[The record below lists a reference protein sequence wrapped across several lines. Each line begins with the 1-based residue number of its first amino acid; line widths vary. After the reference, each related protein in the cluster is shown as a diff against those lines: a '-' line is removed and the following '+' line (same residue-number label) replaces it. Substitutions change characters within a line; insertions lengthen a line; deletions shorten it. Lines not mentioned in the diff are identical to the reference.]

1 MKKKK
6 WICLLLSALLGLGT
20 AFPQQSKESP
30 VEKVKKIG
38 DKLIR
43 ETPFAYKLGLA
54 SCSTSFN
61 TLNFVDFGRT
71 FGLGQEAVAYAYTQL
86 SFPRDTT
93 IRVETEHNDACKIWC
108 NGQLI
113 YENKGKRDIKIN
125 RGERSMKMT
134 SSFLLP
140 LKSGN
145 NDVLIK
151 SATFGKEWCV
161 FLQPPSD
168 NDAVL
173 STARSYPQI
182 GLTNLNRVDKQ
193 VSDLTNWLIIG
204 PFQGGIDVVHEPEQ
218 EFKFGYMYKGLHG
231 PVTWTIPKIEVLG
244 EMIDPEVWGT
254 TYQWNYHNGGVA
266 WAMQQLGEL
275 TGAHKYTKWAT
286 DFCDYQMEGMPFVD
300 YQVNDLRA
308 YNSANAMVINSTLL
322 DFTLAPSLP
331 ILYVYVRTRILRIG
345 RFIRHT

>member
-6 WICLLLSALLGLGT
+6 WICLLLSALLGVGT
-20 AFPQQSKESP
+20 ALPQQSKESP

-71 FGLGQEAVAYAYTQL
+71 FGVGQEAVAYAYTQL

-108 NGQLI
+108 NGQLV

-145 NDVLIK
+145 NNVLIK

-182 GLTNLNRVDKQ
+182 GLTNLNHVDKQ

-218 EFKFGYMYKGLHG
+218 EFRFGYMYKGLHG

-254 TYQWNYHNGGVA
+254 TYQWRCC
-266 WAMQQLGEL
+266 LGY
-275 TGAHKYTKWAT
+275 AAT
-286 DFCDYQMEGMPFVD
+286 W
-300 YQVNDLRA
+300 
-308 YNSANAMVINSTLL
+308 
-322 DFTLAPSLP
+322 
-331 ILYVYVRTRILRIG
+331 
-345 RFIRHT
+345 

>member
-6 WICLLLSALLGLGT
+6 WICLLLSALLGVGT

-54 SCSTSFN
+54 SRSTSFN

-108 NGQLI
+108 NGQLV

-125 RGERSMKMT
+125 RGERSMQMT

-145 NDVLIK
+145 NNVLIK

-173 STARSYPQI
+173 SIVRSYPQI
-182 GLTNLNRVDKQ
+182 GLTNLNNVDKQ
-193 VSDLTNWLIIG
+193 VSNLTNWLIIG

-218 EFKFGYMYKGLHG
+218 EFKFGYMYKGLHC

-266 WAMQQLGEL
+266 WAMQ
-275 TGAHKYTKWAT
+275 
-286 DFCDYQMEGMPFVD
+286 
-300 YQVNDLRA
+300 
-308 YNSANAMVINSTLL
+308 
-322 DFTLAPSLP
+322 
-331 ILYVYVRTRILRIG
+331 
-345 RFIRHT
+345 